1 MLLTVSR
8 GWGSI
13 RTGCAVTTLRPYSC
27 QASNQWTTTKTVTS
41 RHRSLSTS
49 TNLLTKRR
57 KGFFSSNA
65 SSRNPQ
71 REKEPAE
78 QQQLQPQQA
87 QEQGKKRK
95 SKRSP
100 AGKTSLRRVAVEAQR
115 SKDGHEL
122 KRSAHLGLQTDTKGS
137 SAPHCQTQ
145 S

>member
-1 MLLTVSR
+1 MLLTVWR

-13 RTGCAVTTLRPYSC
+13 RTRCAVTTWRLYSC
-27 QASNQWTTTKTVTS
+27 QASNQWTATKTVPL

-49 TNLLTKRR
+49 NNLLAKRR
-57 KGFFSSNA
+57 KDFFSSNA
-65 SSRNPQ
+65 AFRGPQ

-78 QQQLQPQQA
+78 QQQQ
-87 QEQGKKRK
+87 QEQQGHELGKRRK
-95 SKRSP
+95 PKRSP

-137 SAPHCQTQ
+137 SEPLCQLQ